1 MPASPLEVPE
11 GQHLS
16 SGPLVPSSGGQAPR
30 RVWSL
35 FTIYTWALLSQRFPK
50 GWLPFQ
56 GDNHENQLA
65 PQTYF
70 QMSFQDSPLGGHLT
84 PLLSSYE
91 YYFLKRFFF
100 FRHAVKHEQSFSF
113 WTRKS
118 NLCPLQWK
126 RRVLTSGL
134 PGNSVNRQIIIFFFF
149 LRNKEKSESKRM
161 PNQPFSF
168 FFSGKNLWWGSKDR
182 CHRLAV

>member
-1 MPASPLEVPE
+1 MLVPPSGPRCKWWRGSRRSRELSHHLKAVVPASPLEVPE

-100 FRHAVKHEQSFSF
+100 FAMRWSM
-113 WTRKS
+113 S
-118 NLCPLQWK
+118 NLL
-126 RRVLTSGL
+126 VSGL
-134 PGNSVNRQIIIFFFF
+134 ENQTCAPCSGNAEF
-149 LRNKEKSESKRM
+149 
-161 PNQPFSF
+161 
-168 FFSGKNLWWGSKDR
+168 
-182 CHRLAV
+182 

>member
-1 MPASPLEVPE
+1 MPAPPLEVPE

-35 FTIYTWALLSQRFPK
+35 FTIYTWTLLSQRFPK

-100 FRHAVKHEQSFSF
+100 FTMR
-113 WTRKS
+113 
-118 NLCPLQWK
+118 
-126 RRVLTSGL
+126 
-134 PGNSVNRQIIIFFFF
+134 
-149 LRNKEKSESKRM
+149 
-161 PNQPFSF
+161 
-168 FFSGKNLWWGSKDR
+168 
-182 CHRLAV
+182 